1 MQHLVSEERHK
12 DNDPLNCLFDGFW
25 TGFCNRSE
33 WDFLALTVA
42 VSSSTEAAMEEA
54 VFSPFRSG
62 MWYCLFCLSG
72 SGLGG
77 GLASWGWMCHIVT
90 HLVPRG
96 PEHGL
101 CLSGVGVML
110 TEHSNGISV
119 GKQSS
124 RD

>member
-1 MQHLVSEERHK
+1 MQQHLVSEERHK
-12 DNDPLNCLFDGFW
+12 DNDPLNCLFHGFW

-33 WDFLALTVA
+33 WDFLALIMA

-90 HLVPRG
+90 HLVPRAQVVSFRCG
-96 PEHGL
+96 CHAHRTLKWHQCRE
-101 CLSGVGVML
+101 
-110 TEHSNGISV
+110 T
-119 GKQSS
+119 K
-124 RD
+124 